1 MTCMFSKTLP
11 LCILGVSV
19 GISIYIKYIS
29 IYLYISNLY
38 NKVNLA
44 EVSNVLVRNIS
55 SFTLVELHI
64 QLNGKLCCEIFCWV
78 LSHTMQ
84 RRDFDNATLD
94 HEIDSNFYIYLH
106 SNWFCFFFRYNQFGE
121 VRHRIQLIPSACLE
135 RKVRSAWVDSS
146 YHKGSWFS
154 FS

>member
-1 MTCMFSKTLP
+1 MFSKTLP

-64 QLNGKLCCEIFCWV
+64 QLNGKLCCEIFC
-78 LSHTMQ
+78 
-84 RRDFDNATLD
+84 
-94 HEIDSNFYIYLH
+94 
-106 SNWFCFFFRYNQFGE
+106 
-121 VRHRIQLIPSACLE
+121 
-135 RKVRSAWVDSS
+135 
-146 YHKGSWFS
+146 
-154 FS
+154 